1 MLIKRSKYDALV
13 DENLSLRKKNADL
26 ESSNL
31 DHLRTIKLKEDGITS
46 LKTVVANQLETIKT
60 RESIISE
67 LVEQN
72 EQLSNKLHKKDQPRQ
87 SGGKFGK
94 K

>member
-1 MLIKRSKYDALV
+1 MLIKRSKYDAIV
-13 DENLSLRKKNADL
+13 EENLSLRKKNADL

-31 DHLRTIKLKEDGITS
+31 SHTRTIKLKEDGIDS

-60 RESIISE
+60 RDSIISE
-67 LVEQN
+67 LVDNNTE
-72 EQLSNKLHKKDQPRQ
+72 LSNKLHKVNQPRV
-87 SGGKFGK
+87 GGRFCK